1 MELTFIKKEGLVSL
15 TDIFKQAQARG
26 LTNGKLDPRKWGQA
40 AHQKKSGST
49 GKTSTSGGP
58 GRDFIDFIVSNS
70 NVNAASVWKTTRGN
84 SGGTFAHWQ
93 IALAYAK
100 YLSHELHAEVNDV
113 YARFQKAD
121 ISLAGDIADRATP
134 EDAKRLAARVN
145 GVVVR
150 NEFTAVLAKH
160 GVTGNGYK
168 ECTNAI
174 YMPLFNG
181 TAKQIRESR
190 NLPEKANV
198 REHMSSRELVMTA
211 FAELLA
217 TEKIE
222 ASDSYGNTSCVHICN
237 KSGKTVSDQVI
248 RARIK

>member
-1 MELTFIKKEGLVSL
+1 MELTFLKKDGLVSL
-15 TDIFKQAQARG
+15 TDIFKQAEANG
-26 LTNGKLDPRKWGQA
+26 LTDGKRDPRRWKDEAGA
-40 AHQKKSGST
+40 
-49 GKTSTSGGP
+49 
-58 GRDFIDFIVSNS
+58 DFIAAIAGAL
-70 NVNAASVWKTTRGN
+70 NVPAADIMKSTRGKG
-84 SGGTFAHWQ
+84 GGTYAHWQ

-100 YLSHELHAEVNDV
+100 YLSPILHMQVNEV

-150 NEFTAVLAKH
+150 NEFTAALAKH

>member
-1 MELTFIKKEGLVSL
+1 MGHQMELTFIKKEGLVSL

-40 AHQKKSGST
+40 AHQKKSGSS

-58 GRDFIDFIVSNS
+58 GRDFIDFIASNS
-70 NVNAASVWKTTRGN
+70 NVNAATLWKATRGN
-84 SGGTFAHWQ
+84 NGGTFAHWQ

-121 ISLAGDIADRATP
+121 VSLAGDIADRATP

-150 NEFTAVLAKH
+150 NEFTAVL
-160 GVTGNGYK
+160 
-168 ECTNAI
+168 
-174 YMPLFNG
+174 
-181 TAKQIRESR
+181 AKQIRESR

-237 KSGKTVSDQVI
+237 KSGKTVSEQVI